1 MDVLGYIASF
11 LKVSLGLPAMSS
23 KWRKAKNAL
32 TLHLCTSEP
41 PTDDDNGGAV
51 MARDSDSSVS
61 SMASTDI
68 GAIRYSHSGPL
79 TPSRSHSPLAF
90 IRTGSRTSRKTCA
103 ICLDAMK
110 PGHGHALFTAECSHT
125 FHFAC
130 IASNVKHGNKVC
142 PVCRAKWKEV
152 PLQGI
157 HSEPLRCRARI
168 SPLNWPQQQDGWT
181 TILPRLPPARPPH
194 PEAARRATE
203 PAVFADDEPLE
214 HRSSEENGSG
224 GENGNEPTLVE
235 VEIAAGNS
243 QATDSRGEM
252 AQGSGGLQGREVDS
266 TSVQLKMFPEF
277 SAIPCSEFREK
288 FSVLVHLKAPCSSA
302 KQQQSPRT
310 WNTGNPS
317 QIHDMPRDRAPI
329 DLVTVLDVSGS
340 MAGTKLALLKRA
352 MGFVIHNL
360 GPMDRLSVIAF
371 SSTARRLFPLRRMS
385 EGGRQFALQAVNG
398 LVSTGGTNIAEGLK
412 KGAKVLEDRREQNP
426 VCSIILLSDGQ
437 DTYNVGNR
445 RQVSIL
451 SNSRRVLD
459 YQSLL
464 PGSIRQ
470 PAEQG
475 NIQIPVHTFGFGTD
489 HDSAS
494 MHSISETSGGTFSF
508 IETESIIQDAF
519 AQCIGGLLSVVIQ
532 DMQVT
537 VTCATSGVQLN
548 AIQAGSYVG
557 NILDDG
563 QKGLVKIGDLY
574 AEEERDFLVHVKL
587 PQFRKPEESTT
598 INEMKMLKVIC
609 SYKDPVSQET
619 IQTPVTELSIRRPEY
634 VSSNEKA
641 VCLEV
646 DRQRNR
652 LCTAESIAEA
662 RALADRGDL
671 TGAQLVLGIRRR
683 ALQASQAAQAG
694 DQLCSSLEA
703 ELKQIQDR
711 MASRQ
716 LYESS
721 GRAYALSGLSSHS
734 WQRATTRGDSSDSVS
749 LVYGSYQTPTMV
761 DMLIRSQSICP
772 VPQDVTSRSLLPSRS
787 FPVPEARPSHQISD
801 PVMPLP
807 PPAWREPSQRAS
819 ELHANTK

>member
-1 MDVLGYIASF
+1 MG
-11 LKVSLGLPAMSS
+11 S
-23 KWRKAKNAL
+23 KWKKAKDAL
-32 TLHLCTSEP
+32 ALHLCTSGSV
-41 PTDDDNGGAV
+41 TDDDKGDAV
-51 MARDSDSSVS
+51 MPRDSNSSVS
-61 SMASTDI
+61 SIVSADI
-68 GAIRYSHSGPL
+68 AAMRSSQSGPL
-79 TPSRSHSPLAF
+79 TPSRSHSPLGF
-90 IRTGSRTSRKTCA
+90 IRTGSRTSRRACA

-110 PGHGHALFTAECSHT
+110 AGHGHALFTAECSHT

-130 IASNVKHGNKVC
+130 IASNVKHGNRVC

-152 PLQGI
+152 PLQGPL
-157 HSEPLRCRARI
+157 SEPLRCRARI
-168 SPLNWPQQQDGWT
+168 SPVDWPQQQEGWT
-181 TILPRLPPARPPH
+181 TILHRLPPARPPH
-194 PEAARRATE
+194 PEAARRVTE
-203 PAVFADDEPLE
+203 PAVFADDESLE
-214 HRSSEENGSG
+214 HRSSGENRSGS
-224 GENGNEPTLVE
+224 ENGNEPT
-235 VEIAAGNS
+235 VEIAAGCS
-243 QATDSRGEM
+243 QATDLRGKSAE
-252 AQGSGGLQGREVDS
+252 GSEGCQDREVDI

-277 SAIPCSEFREK
+277 SAIPCMELREK
-288 FSVLVHLKAPCSSA
+288 FTVLVHLKAPFSSA
-302 KQQQSPRT
+302 KQQQSQRT

-317 QIHDMPRDRAPI
+317 QTPDMPRDRAPI

-445 RQVSIL
+445 RQVPIMA
-451 SNSRRVLD
+451 NSRRVMD
-459 YQSLL
+459 YQCLL

-475 NIQIPVHTFGFGTD
+475 SMHIPVHTFGFGTD

-532 DMQVT
+532 DMQVI
-537 VTCATSGVQLN
+537 VTCASSGVQLS

-574 AEEERDFLVHVKL
+574 AEEERDFLVHFKL
-587 PQFRKPEESTT
+587 PAFKKPADSTAV
-598 INEMKMLKVIC
+598 NEMKMLEVIC
-609 SYKDPVSQET
+609 SYRDPVSQET
-619 IQTPVTELSIRRPEY
+619 IQTPVTELSIQRPEH
-634 VSSNEKA
+634 VSSNERV

-652 LCTAESIAEA
+652 LCTAETIAEA

-683 ALQASQAAQAG
+683 ALQASPAAQAG

-716 LYESS
+716 LYETS

-749 LVYGSYQTPTMV
+749 LVYGYQTPTMV
-761 DMLIRSQSICP
+761 DMLMRSQSICP

-787 FPVPEARPSHQISD
+787 FPVPEARSSHQVSD
-801 PVMPLP
+801 PAMPLP
-807 PPAWREPSQRAS
+807 PPAWREPSQRTS
-819 ELHANTK
+819 EHHTNTI